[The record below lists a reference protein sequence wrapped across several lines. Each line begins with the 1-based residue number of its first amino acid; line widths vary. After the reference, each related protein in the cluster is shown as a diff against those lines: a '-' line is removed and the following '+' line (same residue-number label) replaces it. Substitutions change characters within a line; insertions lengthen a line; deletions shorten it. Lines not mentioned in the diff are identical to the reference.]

1 MLILSLLGPMWLEM
15 FPDMTSLGKVLLLP
29 FFVFATLSVVIG
41 GVCEF
46 LLIDIWVLLIFA
58 FSKSVGVRGLLEY
71 LRI

>member
-15 FPDMTSLGKVLLLP
+15 FPDMTSLGKVLL
-29 FFVFATLSVVIG
+29 VVIG